1 MKNIPSVGI
10 QIPDI
15 YLPNPQV
22 DPKKWAVIA
31 CDQFTSQPEYWQ
43 QVADFVGDAP
53 STYHLIL
60 PEVYLGTPE
69 EKTRVLSTQQKM
81 REYLKE
87 NILHRKEGM
96 IYVERRVDGKRRRGL
111 MLALDLEKYDFNKGS
126 QSLIRSTEGTILDR
140 LPPRIKI
147 REGASLELPHIL
159 VLVDDPEDTLLC
171 PLEAHKQSLPV
182 AYDFDLMLGSG
193 HLKGWHV
200 DDPGLEQGVISALE
214 NLAQPEHFYEKYGVS
229 KDNGVILFAVGDGN
243 HSLATA
249 KSIWEK
255 LKPTVGMDHPARYAL
270 VEIENVHDDG
280 LEFEPIHRVLFG
292 VKQDPLDGLK
302 SFYPNAIQVT
312 RAASKTDMIAQVKAT
327 GSNVHLIGMITSQG
341 YAVISISHPATNLAV
356 GSLQNFLDPW
366 VKAGNAAQIDYVHG
380 DDTVCELGSK
390 PGNVGFYLAGISKNE
405 LFKTVILDGALPR
418 KTFSLGEAHEKRF
431 YMESRK
437 ITSEGEE

>member
-15 YLPNPQV
+15 YLPNSQV

-43 QVADFVGDAP
+43 KVADLVGDAP

-87 NILHRKEGM
+87 NILHCKEGL

-214 NLAQPEHFYEKYGVS
+214 NLAQPDHFYEKYGVS

-255 LKPTVGMDHPARYAL
+255 LKPTRRY
-270 VEIENVHDDG
+270 G
-280 LEFEPIHRVLFG
+280 PSR
-292 VKQDPLDGLK
+292 PLC
-302 SFYPNAIQVT
+302 
-312 RAASKTDMIAQVKAT
+312 
-327 GSNVHLIGMITSQG
+327 
-341 YAVISISHPATNLAV
+341 
-356 GSLQNFLDPW
+356 
-366 VKAGNAAQIDYVHG
+366 AGG
-380 DDTVCELGSK
+380 D
-390 PGNVGFYLAGISKNE
+390 
-405 LFKTVILDGALPR
+405 R
-418 KTFSLGEAHEKRF
+418 KCA
-431 YMESRK
+431 
-437 ITSEGEE
+437 